1 MSRDHSPAVFVGVLA
16 VALVAMGHGAI
27 FVRLADADPIVV
39 AAFRLGIAT
48 VVLAPFTLVFALSDL
63 RALTTREMRLIAGA
77 ATFLALHF
85 ATWIT
90 SLDFTSIANSVVLVT
105 LNPVWLALY
114 GLLILRTPPGQLT
127 WLSIA
132 FAVAGSVI
140 IALGSAGGGNTS
152 LLGDFLALIGGICFA
167 GFLLFAQKARQSVA
181 LLPFVT
187 LIYGGAAVWLWLAVI
202 VLALPVTGLTANT
215 YGALIAIALV
225 SQVIGHTGYNF
236 AARAV
241 PTTLL
246 AVTLLGE
253 PVFATLFG
261 WLYFGEGF
269 GWPTALGGV
278 LILAGIWLGTR
289 ANGQSGQMG

>member
-1 MSRDHSPAVFVGVLA
+1 MSRDHSPAVFIGVLA

-63 RALTTREMRLIAGA
+63 RALTTREIRLIAGA

-202 VLALPVTGLTANT
+202 VLTLPVTGLTANT

-289 ANGQSGQMG
+289 ANGQPGQMG